1 MMKQMLPNPIHSSSP
16 LCFNQAWLDC
26 VFSAAETV
34 WVGFSGGVDSH
45 VLLHAVVAQLS
56 CSQRKKLVA
65 VHVHHGLSDNADDWL
80 AHCET
85 VCQQLEVRFV
95 AQRVQLETQASL
107 EDAARNARY
116 QVFESVMSAND
127 VLLLAHHAGDQVET
141 VLFRLLRGTG
151 GKGLSGIPEQRSI
164 GQQEARLLR
173 PFLSL
178 SKVDIEHYAKHH
190 ELQWIVDESNV
201 DESFSRNFIRHS
213 LVPKAQQ
220 RFPNMESNIVST
232 AKRVETDYAIL
243 SRFAQRQLALWCNEF
258 GGLAL
263 HDIADLPTE
272 ERQFWLR
279 EFLARSDISVPHA
292 QLKNLDA
299 TFFSAED
306 KQPEMQLAKHR
317 LLRHQ
322 NRLYLLPLDQTVVL
336 GKLQEG
342 QKLVRAFDL
351 ATVHGTTDCELR
363 TRPHGVNLIL
373 PNGKTR
379 SLKKWLND
387 QGIPSWWREHLPYI
401 YQHNELVAIG
411 DLWAH
416 PDWQGKVEW
425 EPSERLPL
433 LKKK

>member
-1 MMKQMLPNPIHSSSP
+1 MKLTQLKPIQSSSP
-16 LCFNQAWLDC
+16 LRFDPAWLDWL
-26 VFSAAETV
+26 FSERETV

-56 CSQRKKLVA
+56 SSQRKKLAA

-80 AHCET
+80 VHCET
-85 VCQQLEVRFV
+85 VCQQLGVRFV
-95 AQRVQLETQASL
+95 AQRVQLEAQASL

-116 QVFESVMSAND
+116 QVFERVMSAND

-164 GQQEARLLR
+164 GQQDACLLR
-173 PFLSL
+173 PFLPL
-178 SKVDIEHYAKHH
+178 SKSDIEHYAKHH

-201 DESFSRNFIRHS
+201 DEHFTRNFIRHS

-220 RFPNMESNIVST
+220 RFPNMESNIAST
-232 AKRVETDYAIL
+232 AKRIETDYAIL
-243 SRFAQRQLALWCNEF
+243 SRFAQSQLALWCDEF
-258 GGLAL
+258 GGLVL
-263 HDIADLPTE
+263 HEIADLPIE
-272 ERQFWLR
+272 ERHFWLR

-292 QLKNLDA
+292 QLKNLDT

-306 KQPEMQLAKHR
+306 KQPEMQLSKHR

-322 NRLYLLPLDQTVVL
+322 NRLYLLPLDQTVQL
-336 GKLQEG
+336 GKLEEG
-342 QKLVRAFDL
+342 RQLTRSFDL
-351 ATVHGTTDCELR
+351 VTVHGVSDCELR
-363 TRPHGVNLIL
+363 ARPYGVNLIL

-379 SLKKWLND
+379 ALKKWLND

-411 DLWAH
+411 DLWTH

-425 EPSERLPL
+425 EPSKHLPL

>member
-1 MMKQMLPNPIHSSSP
+1 MTQMLPSPIRSSSP

-26 VFSAAETV
+26 VFSEAETV
-34 WVGFSGGVDSH
+34 WVGLSGGVDSI
-45 VLLHAVVAQLS
+45 VLLHALQGQLS
-56 CSQRKKLVA
+56 SEQKSRLSVI
-65 VHVHHGLSDNADDWL
+65 HVHHGLSKNADDWL
-80 AHCET
+80 NFCDDF
-85 VCQQLEVRFV
+85 CQNLGVNFV
-95 AQRVQLETQASL
+95 AERVLLKQQASL
-107 EDAARNARY
+107 EDAARQARY
-116 QVFESVMSAND
+116 HAFENVMSAKD
-127 VLLLAHHAGDQVET
+127 ALLLAHHAGDQVET

-178 SKVDIEHYAKHH
+178 SKTNIEDYAKHH
-190 ELQWIVDESNV
+190 GLQWILDESNV

-243 SRFAQRQLALWCNEF
+243 SRFAQRQLALWCDEF

-263 HDIADLPTE
+263 HEIAALPIE

-279 EFLARSDISVPHA
+279 EFLAQSGVSVPHV
-292 QLKNLDA
+292 QLQNLDVM
-299 TFFSAED
+299 FFSAED
-306 KQPEMQLAKHR
+306 KQPEMGLLNHR
-317 LLRHQ
+317 LMRHK
-322 NRLYLLPLDQTVVL
+322 NRLYLLPLDQTIVL
-336 GKLQEG
+336 GKLEEG

-351 ATVHGTTDCELR
+351 VTIHGTADCELR
-363 TRPHGVNLIL
+363 TRPHGLNLIL

-379 SLKKWLND
+379 TLKKWLND
-387 QGIPSWWREHLPYI
+387 QGIPSWWREHLPYV